1 MISRCLA
8 LFMMA
13 SLLAGCCASGVGC
26 NAPATGGPV
35 AWDGLGVPPS
45 ENAAADSELRGS
57 NPGKRKKVGQIDTQ
71 ADSNPQGGDK
81 YQQEQ
86 AADEAADA
94 KLNEQLK
101 ICRKC

>member
-1 MISRCLA
+1 MISRCIA
-8 LFMMA
+8 LFLA

-26 NAPATGGPV
+26 NAPAAGGPV
-35 AWDGLGVPPS
+35 AWDGMDVPPA
-45 ENAAADSELRGS
+45 ENAAADSALRGS
-57 NPGKRKKVGQIDTQ
+57 DPGKRKKVRQIATQ
-71 ADSNPQGGDK
+71 ADSIPQGGDK
-81 YQQEQ
+81 NEQEQ